1 MCSQLITAA
10 LQCSYL
16 TYIKTQRAE
25 RAHPKPKPATNSNQ
39 AAQKP
44 ILCPELDHAT
54 TKPTPNRSRLGQV
67 PIAIP
72 KYSFRLTHASNKFQ
86 LDNKSQGY
94 SWARLVQDEDFFFF
108 SSPSKKKKTKK
119 RKENTDSA
127 ILMSRHY
134 THDAQLLVYTLSAGK
149 AIRPVTKIQTKI
161 QQNASTGGVIK
172 MSNDTV
178 SP

>member
-54 TKPTPNRSRLGQV
+54 TKPTLNRSRLGQV

-108 SSPSKKKKTKK
+108 SSPSKKKKQKK
-119 RKENTDSA
+119 ERKT
-127 ILMSRHY
+127 
-134 THDAQLLVYTLSAGK
+134 Q
-149 AIRPVTKIQTKI
+149 I
-161 QQNASTGGVIK
+161 QQSSCPDTTPTMPNYWFTLFRLGRQSVPSQKYKLRFSK
-172 MSNDTV
+172 MQAQV
-178 SP
+178 G